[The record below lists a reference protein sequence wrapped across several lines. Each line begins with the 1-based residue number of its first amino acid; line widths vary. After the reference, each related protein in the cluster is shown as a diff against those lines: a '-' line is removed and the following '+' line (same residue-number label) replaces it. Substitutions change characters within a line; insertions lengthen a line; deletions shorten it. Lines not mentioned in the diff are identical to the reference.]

1 MVDASTACR
10 MNPLAAL
17 GMDQSTLMRDLGIHG
32 GLVYPGLKGRDG
44 AGVPLGYIS
53 EGLPDLH
60 YKHDVSLESRKAT
73 NGYVGLYK
81 SAPPGLQKPLLVP
94 GGAGDALGLDK
105 QTDLGMN
112 GGAGYLRLPWMSP
125 YPDAGM
131 YPFLDSTKYAAF
143 SMYKAS
149 LMSQPSPYLPQHLAY
164 QSLCAGAGG
173 GASGTDR
180 IFYVPPYPPTPISSP
195 LAPPMRIP
203 PATVAATPL
212 SPLVHCQD
220 KTLPGLGPRVHH
232 EPSAFGQQLQQ
243 PPPHHASH
251 DDRLHGGKAVPV
263 SASKGSS
270 GTGTMGIAGSG
281 LSTDATAALLMQSP
295 RSALRHGQPPAPP
308 PPLMDSTLDFQ
319 KPLPRGPPSSSSS
332 SPSMS
337 HSFYMSGLAL
347 EHFSPARSSS
357 HKCKPKEGGLEHR
370 SSGGEKKSSKTP
382 PKAASDKC
390 VQHTPGKDPADKPLD
405 LSAKIEFGTP
415 PIGFNPKLEAL
426 AKLGHSPTALYGLHP
441 SRELLKETG
450 SPPSSAVC
458 TSSKLPERPEI
469 ISTLHSSWVV
479 PGPGPPPS
487 SLLVDSGQNKVPS
500 VIKNK
505 TLERV
510 IPQQRSSSC
519 PRIGESNCSP
529 PTNPATT
536 VVTPVGRPASAS
548 PSPNL
553 NGDWPKSST
562 SLSEKTSMA
571 NCASSQ
577 ASAKPAK
584 TSKRLE
590 SQEINY
596 KPQHPHLENG
606 HTPNHH
612 YLPQNEAFLPPGLP
626 YGNRYLPY
634 PVPESISLP
643 HIPLPGKGP
652 VYPHPALLGSSS
664 LYPARLAPK
673 QGLPYGLPPS
683 HGEFLTYHDSQ
694 DMVHP
699 LMSPHPALDAK
710 VNERLERR
718 FQSQEKHRASEDGTH
733 RSSHAVET
741 ADTARKPEKEAE
753 KSVGQGSRP
762 LASAKDPS
770 QDGTDG
776 GSERHGAY
784 GAKRGDP
791 SKSISNGDRGNGTGK
806 EPELMQLLL
815 SSQAAS
821 RRPPEPDGQ
830 PEVASRHRPQGQDC
844 LPLGACQNRT
854 SPEDSRSEES
864 PAEQSPLPDLP
875 EHQTLRCARTS
886 GDRTSEAGK
895 RERTR
900 PQVYDELNREASE
913 NPEAQDQDDDGHNS
927 SKTRRSSLAKRIA
940 NSSGYVGDR
949 FKCVTTELYADSS
962 KLSRE
967 QRALQMEGLSQED
980 SNLSQPA
987 AYSERAMLR
996 FSELELKEKEGGA
1009 TASQELAGGRNSEA
1023 AWEAGKEGVGA
1034 ASGNNRPSVLQRC
1047 AGQGQGPPPA
1057 EREAGR
1063 AVAPPEAPEK
1073 PQGAVAPGGKRP
1085 VYRDE
1090 GQAQQS
1096 EEDGPPLGEKRPRL
1110 VSVPPDA
1117 PLGPV
1122 HADPPSPDGAARRRQ
1137 RATEP
1142 QGAGVD
1148 GGGGEAGLRLRRHG
1162 DPEKPKGKRQ
1172 CKTKH
1177 LSLRERRRAAQPAG
1191 GHTSLEHSPE
1201 HKVSLKRSTRKRSAS
1216 LSDCGSDPSP
1226 VKARPA
1232 SPRPAVAQSP
1242 LQRPSLQPSPPLVGN
1257 PPADPP
1263 ASRPVPPEVRRLIVN
1278 KNAGETLLQ
1287 RAARLGYEEVV
1298 LYCLENKVC
1307 DVNHRDNAGYCALH
1321 EACAHGWLSIAQ
1333 HLLEYGADINCNAQD
1348 GTRPLHDAV
1357 ENDHLDVVRLLLS
1370 YGADPTLATYSGR
1383 GLLKMTHSEMMECF
1397 LLDYF
1402 ADLQGRDD
1410 DDPRLRWEL
1419 YGSVLCEPAED
1430 WAAFD
1435 ILANPPGPGEDE
1447 EEEEGEQRGV
1457 FEFEFSDRPL
1467 LPCYNI
1473 QVSLSQGPRNWLL
1486 LSDVLKRLKMS
1497 ARTFRAAFAHIEV
1510 ATIAEAEFYKQAS
1523 LSQLFSCPQ
1532 ELEGFLPDS
1541 KELLDL
1547 VEISGELVTLLG
1559 SSIECLDDHWD
1570 SGAIADS

>member
-1 MVDASTACR
+1 MNALLVFPSVPSILRNVLCNLLWYDLVWVESVASLTRDLQTPQVDASTACR

-243 PPPHHASH
+243 PP
-251 DDRLHGGKAVPV
+251 
-263 SASKGSS
+263 
-270 GTGTMGIAGSG
+270 G

-967 QRALQMEGLSQED
+967 QRALQ
-980 SNLSQPA
+980 
-987 AYSERAMLR
+987 RAMLR

-1023 AWEAGKEGVGA
+1023 AWEAGKEGKELVFPGTQTL
-1034 ASGNNRPSVLQRC
+1034 SF
-1047 AGQGQGPPPA
+1047 PPPI
-1057 EREAGR
+1057 
-1063 AVAPPEAPEK
+1063 
-1073 PQGAVAPGGKRP
+1073 
-1085 VYRDE
+1085 
-1090 GQAQQS
+1090 S
-1096 EEDGPPLGEKRPRL
+1096 L
-1110 VSVPPDA
+1110 VPPDA

-1191 GHTSLEHSPE
+1191 GHTSLEHSPD
-1201 HKVSLKRSTRKRSAS
+1201 LKRSTRKRSAS

>member
-1201 HKVSLKRSTRKRSAS
+1201 HK
-1216 LSDCGSDPSP
+1216 
-1226 VKARPA
+1226 
-1232 SPRPAVAQSP
+1232 
-1242 LQRPSLQPSPPLVGN
+1242 
-1257 PPADPP
+1257 
-1263 ASRPVPPEVRRLIVN
+1263 
-1278 KNAGETLLQ
+1278 
-1287 RAARLGYEEVV
+1287 EVV